1 MLALINILFNLKGCS
16 VVSNISIFKEKSLEI
31 TFMNIGKAD
40 CILIT
45 AGDKAILID
54 TGLNSTK
61 DNVVSELRKKG
72 VCDLACLILTHMDKD
87 HIGGAPSILNNFN
100 VKKVVQADYKK
111 DSKQYDKYVESLA
124 SNDITPV
131 LLHEEISVNLKDVKI
146 NIYPALKKE
155 YSKSNDYSIITEVLY
170 GKYSFLFMGDAE
182 EERLLEFMNMN
193 MNNKDY
199 DVVKIPHHGRE
210 SSVSEEFIGSIKP
223 SYAVITCSEEDS
235 PDDSIMEILEKYD
248 VKTFLTSNGDVVMTC
263 DGNNINIVQ

>member
-72 VCDLACLILTHMDKD
+72 VCDLECLILTHMDKD

-193 MNNKDY
+193 NKDY